1 MAFTLRHG
9 TLIRMTT
16 PRSLLLVICLPAIA
30 LGAPTTGTQI
40 GNNIPKVTATG
51 SVLTA
56 AEPRTLQID
65 SHKTKH
71 PTAYVFVGTT
81 CPATRRYLERMKA
94 LETAYQG
101 KVDFVFVYPNRT
113 DSSADKGRF
122 HRDARLVSPMID
134 DQGAQIA
141 KTLGAS
147 RTSEVLLAAKN
158 GILLYRGAI
167 DDSPDPATVKTEYV
181 RTALDQHLAG
191 KPVSTTATETRA

>member
-1 MAFTLRHG
+1 
-9 TLIRMTT
+9 MTT
-16 PRSLLLVICLPAIA
+16 ARSLLLLTCLPALA

-40 GNNIPKVTATG
+40 GDKIPKVTATA
-51 SVLTA
+51 SVPTDG
-56 AEPRTLQID
+56 EPRTLELD

-94 LETAYQG
+94 LETAYKG

-113 DSSADKGRF
+113 DSTVDKVRF
-122 HRDARLVSPMID
+122 HHDAHLASPMVD
-134 DQGAQIA
+134 DAGAQIA

-147 RTSEVLLAAKN
+147 RTSEVLLASKN

-181 RTALDQHLAG
+181 RTALDQHLKG
-191 KPVSTTATETRA
+191 KPVGTSTTEVRA